1 MKHSDENLILLVE
14 DNDEDFVAT
23 RRAFQKSGFN
33 VVLHRVENA
42 VQALDFPVVR
52 GDFKN
57 NKLDGIVPSLILLDL
72 NLPGVDGRDFLLQ
85 LKSDDRFREIP
96 VVILT
101 TSTNP
106 RDVLYCY
113 RNGANGY
120 QVKAVGFDKFLT
132 SMKTLIGYWFETA
145 VIPTRVN

>member
-1 MKHSDENLILLVE
+1 MKQADENLILLID
-14 DNDEDFVAT
+14 DNDEDYVAT
-23 RRAFQKSGFN
+23 ERAFQKSGYN

-42 VQALDFPVVR
+42 AQGLDFLVSR
-52 GDFKN
+52 GDFVN
-57 NKLDGIVPSLILLDL
+57 NKVAGIVPSLILLDL

-85 LKSDDRFREIP
+85 IKNDDRFREIP

-120 QVKAVGFDKFLT
+120 QVKAVGFDKFLM
-132 SMKTLIGYWFETA
+132 SIKKLIGYWFETA
-145 VIPTRVN
+145 IIPTNVS